1 MAAKSN
7 NIEGEERTI
16 AYQGVPGSNSH
27 IACVEVFPDMNPL
40 SCSNF
45 EDVFSAVE
53 NERSADL
60 AMIPIENSLGG
71 RVADIHYLLPESKL
85 YIVKEHYLPVKYQ
98 LLGLE
103 KSSLE

>member
-1 MAAKSN
+1 MTVKSDN
-7 NIEGEERTI
+7 VESEEKTI

-27 IACVEVFPDMNPL
+27 IACVEVFPGMRPL
-40 SCSNF
+40 PCNNF

-71 RVADIHYLLPESKL
+71 RVADIHYLLPESNL
-85 YIVKEHYLPVKYQ
+85 YIVREHYLSVKYQ

-103 KSSLE
+103 KSS